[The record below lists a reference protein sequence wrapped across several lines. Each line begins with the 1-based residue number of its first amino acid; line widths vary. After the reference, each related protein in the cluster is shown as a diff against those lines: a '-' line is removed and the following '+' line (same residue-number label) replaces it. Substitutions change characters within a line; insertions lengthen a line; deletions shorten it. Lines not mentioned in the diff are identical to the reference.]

1 MDGDREVNLI
11 YDMMIQALQSDM
23 TRVISYRQP
32 VASIISSLDISL
44 SAHSLSHYGS
54 SPERRKASE
63 RRDAKIM
70 DLYAGFIDRLKQ
82 TKDAEGQSL
91 FDSTIVNY
99 GSNLKTGHGTN
110 DIPIIMS
117 GGATSIRKGEHM
129 ILPKKNTS
137 LGRYWLTLLQEAG
150 VQTDKFNYDDQSL
163 PEILA

>member
-1 MDGDREVNLI
+1 
-11 YDMMIQALQSDM
+11 M

-32 VASIISSLDISL
+32 VADYFQFRYFFIGSFFKSL
-44 SAHSLSHYGS
+44 GS
-54 SPERRKASE
+54 SPERRKAYE

-129 ILPKKNTS
+129 ILPKKNT
-137 LGRYWLTLLQEAG
+137 Y
-150 VQTDKFNYDDQSL
+150 
-163 PEILA
+163 